1 MKDREKRTEE
11 REEKRAQRQAERR
24 AKSEMR
30 KAKSEKRKEKRA
42 PAPVDEKTAEKRAK
56 RKKAWGIV
64 LNILCALSGSFFV
77 GVYIPYFIWHLSRGH
92 KLDVAASL
100 LVFAGVLLPLIL
112 RVPLRKLLKKLYTPL
127 KIVWCF
133 AMCFYMVTFSI
144 FFVAVHTHDDVPQ
157 LQTDRQKV
165 VVVFGCQV
173 HESGALSAELSSRLK
188 KAAAILE
195 KYPEAICVV
204 SGGQGSDEP
213 YSEARAMKEYLVKR
227 KNVDEGRIL
236 TEERSTSTA
245 ENIRFSIDR
254 LKEEGYEIEDCAFIC
269 VSSTFH
275 TPRTYYLCRKLGV
288 PECSTVSAPTP
299 YRFLDYLY
307 TVREYMS
314 YVYLLIFGY

>member
-1 MKDREKRTEE
+1 MKEREKRAKE
-11 REEKRAQRQAERR
+11 REEKRAQRQEERR
-24 AKSEMR
+24 
-30 KAKSEKRKEKRA
+30 AKSEKRKEKRV
-42 PAPVDEKTAEKRAK
+42 PAPVDEKTEKRAK
-56 RKKAWGIV
+56 RKKAWEIV
-64 LNILCALSGSFFV
+64 LNILCVLSGSFFV

-100 LVFAGVLLPLIL
+100 LVFAGVLLPFAL

-127 KIVWCF
+127 KIAWCF
-133 AMCFYMVTFSI
+133 IMCFYMVTFSI

-188 KAAAILE
+188 KAAVILE

-213 YSEARAMKEYLVKR
+213 YPEARAMKEYLVTK
-227 KNVDEGRIL
+227 KGIDEGRIL

-245 ENIRFSIDR
+245 ENIRFSIET
-254 LKEEGYEIEDCAFIC
+254 LKEAGYEIDDCAFIC

-275 TPRTYYLCRKLGV
+275 TPRAYFLSRRMGV

-299 YRFLDYLY
+299 YRYLDYLY

-314 YVYLLIFGY
+314 YIYLLIFGY